1 MYNVSQDYLT
11 ALATDPIHTSIQL
24 RFWIEGELA
33 FTMLDRN
40 IIPGSLTIQKQC
52 MNNDGFGVG
61 GVYAGELNVTLMPDD
76 DFDMFDYDVADAEI
90 RVIYRMGL
98 YKEAGAWVYEDIP
111 LGRFLVDDVDLK
123 GDNCYQ
129 ISAYDKMTLFTDV
142 DIDEVI
148 KGDAYSVIFGL
159 CDLVGVDLGTTQSA
173 FSNFINHNKTFRI
186 KPKWVDNARD
196 ALSYVC
202 AAIGCFATMGRTG
215 DLEIRPLNV
224 DFIAYDD
231 SLSRAERLS
240 SLTAMGFTRV
250 KRVRANFVT
259 EVTDKDGETK
269 KEFVRYKATTGRA
282 KGGVLDLGDNPVVWE
297 NQQAVVNNLAS
308 EFYQT
313 NYTAA
318 KWETISN
325 PIYDLGDR
333 LRIVHPDNRKT
344 IKTLLTSIEWTYH
357 GIQTCKGFGE
367 DKGVMGRSAKALNA
381 TNEVVGSNE
390 TISVTVTI
398 NTIADDVVTVTDEDG
413 NVLAT
418 VNCPEV

>member
-1 MYNVSQDYLT
+1 MYNVSQAYKT
-11 ALATDPIHTSIQL
+11 AIATDPVHTSIQL
-24 RFWIEGELA
+24 RFWIDGALA

-61 GVYAGELNVTLMPDD
+61 GVYSGELNVTLIPDD

-111 LGRFLVDDVDLK
+111 LGRFRVDDIDRK
-123 GDNCYQ
+123 GELYTVT
-129 ISAYDKMTLFTDV
+129 AYDKMMLFNDG

-159 CDLVGVDLGTTQSA
+159 CDLVGVDLSTTENQ
-173 FSNFINHNKTFRI
+173 FENFINSALMYRI
-186 KPKWVDNARD
+186 KPKWCDNARD
-196 ALSYVC
+196 ALAYVC
-202 AAIGCFATMGRTG
+202 ACIGCFATIGRTG
-215 DLEIRPLNV
+215 DLEIRPLNI

-250 KRVRANFVT
+250 KRVRANFIT
-259 EVTDKDGETK
+259 EVTDKDGEVK
-269 KEFVRYKATTGRA
+269 KEFVRYKATTGRE
-282 KGGVLDLGDNPVVWE
+282 KGGVLDLGDNPVVWD
-297 NQQAVVNNLAS
+297 NQQAVIDNLAS

-333 LRIVHPDNRKT
+333 LRLVHPSNNRT
-344 IKTLLTSIEWTYH
+344 IVTLLTAFTWKYH
-357 GIQTCKGFGE
+357 GVESHEGYGA
-367 DKGVMGRSAKALNA
+367 DKGIQGKAFKSINA
-381 TNEVVGSNE
+381 TNETVAANE

-398 NTIADDVVTVTDEDG
+398 NTIADDVVTVTDENG

>member
-1 MYNVSQDYLT
+1 MYNVSNDYKT
-11 ALATDPIHTSIQL
+11 AIATDPVHTSIEL
-24 RFWIEGELA
+24 RFWTNDTLA
-33 FTMLDRN
+33 FTMHDRN
-40 IIPGSLTIQKQC
+40 IVPGSLSIQKQC

-61 GVYAGELNVTLMPDD
+61 GVYAGELNVTIIPDD
-76 DFDMFDYDVADAEI
+76 NFDIFEYPVTDAEI
-90 RVIYRMGL
+90 RVIYKMGL
-98 YKEAGAWVYEDIP
+98 YKQNGAWVYENVP
-111 LGRFLVDDVDLK
+111 LGRFYVDDINLRNS
-123 GDNCYQ
+123 G
-129 ISAYDKMTLFTDV
+129 IEITAYDKMLVFGDTD
-142 DIDEVI
+142 ISSVI
-148 KGDAYSVIFGL
+148 KGNAYTVINAL
-159 CDLVGVDLGTTQSA
+159 CTLCGVDLGTTQSA
-173 FSNFINHNKTFRI
+173 FSDFINHNKMFRI

-215 DLEIRPLNV
+215 DLEIRPLNI

-250 KRVRANFVT
+250 KRVRANFIT
-259 EVTDKDGETK
+259 EVTDKDDEVK
-269 KEFVRYKATTGRA
+269 KEFVRYKATTGRT
-282 KGGVLDLGDNPVVWE
+282 KGGVLDLGDNPVVWD
-297 NQQAVVNNLAS
+297 NQQAVIDNLAS

-333 LRIVHPDNRKT
+333 LRLVHPENNRT
-344 IKTLLTSIEWTYH
+344 IVTLLTAVNWKYH
-357 GIQTCKGFGE
+357 GVESHEGYGS
-367 DKGVMGRSAKALNA
+367 DKGVIGKAFKSINA

-390 TISVTVTI
+390 TITVTI
-398 NTIADDVVTVTDEDG
+398 TINSVADDVVTVTDENG

-418 VNCPEV
+418 VNCVEV